1 MSRELA
7 VLTVTLNAAV
17 DKTYRVEGFCLD
29 RVFRVEAGRV
39 VAGGKGI
46 NVARVLHTLGV
57 PVVATG
63 FLGGHNGA
71 FILDS
76 LKQEGIPGDFVWTQG
91 ESRVC
96 LAVIDPVGGTQTELN
111 EIGPD
116 IHPEEVSALEAKL
129 AQLLPQFA
137 YVTLSGSAPPGVPP
151 DFHARVIRLGHEA
164 GIKVALDSSGELL
177 KHGVEAVPWMVKP
190 NRAELSA
197 LFGCEPADVDEAVEM
212 AHRLLAKG
220 IEVVVVTLGKQGA
233 VWVSAEGEWFAQPP
247 EVEFVSAVGSG
258 DSMLAAMLYAIIQ
271 GMSPPDVLRWGVA
284 AGAAN
289 AAVFGAGFC
298 TREQIESLVPRVAVR
313 ERKAFSSLLPKPQHV

>member
-1 MSRELA
+1 MSRQSS

-29 RVFRVEAGRV
+29 RVFRVEAGRI

-71 FILDS
+71 FIRDS
-76 LKQEGIPGDFVWTQG
+76 LKAEGIPGDFVWTRG

-96 LAVIDPVGGTQTELN
+96 LAVIDPIGGTQTELN
-111 EIGPD
+111 EIGPE
-116 IHPEEVSALEAKL
+116 IHADEVAALEEKL
-129 AQLLPQFA
+129 AHLLPRFSYA
-137 YVTLSGSAPPGVPP
+137 TLSGSAPPGVPA
-151 DFHARVIRLGHEA
+151 DFYARVIRMGHER
-164 GIKVALDSSGELL
+164 GVKVVLDSSGDLL
-177 KHGVEAVPWMVKP
+177 RHGVEAVPYMVKP

-197 LFGCEPADVDEAVEM
+197 VFGHEPASLQETVQM
-212 AHRLLAKG
+212 ARQLREKG
-220 IEVVVVTLGKQGA
+220 IEIVVGTLGKQGA
-233 VWVSAEGEWFAQPP
+233 VWVSAEGEWFARPP

-258 DSMLAAMLYAIIQ
+258 DSMLAAMLYAMIH
-271 GMSPPDVLRWGVA
+271 GMPPAEVLRWGVA

-298 TREQIESLVPRVAVR
+298 TKEQIETLVPKVECERVAG
-313 ERKAFSSLLPKPQHV
+313 

>member
-1 MSRELA
+1 MSQEPS

-17 DKTYRVEGFCLD
+17 DKTYRVEGFRLD
-29 RVFRVEAGRV
+29 RVFRVEAGRI

-76 LKQEGIPGDFVWTQG
+76 LKEEGIPGDFVWTQG

-96 LAVIDPVGGTQTELN
+96 LAVIDPVNGTQTELN
-111 EIGPD
+111 EIGPQ
-116 IHPEEVSALEAKL
+116 IQPEEVAALEAKL
-129 AQLLPQFA
+129 ARLLPQFA
-137 YVTLSGSAPPGVPP
+137 FVTLSGSAPPGVPA
-151 DFHARVIRLGHEA
+151 DFYARIIRMGREM
-164 GIKVALDSSGELL
+164 GVKVVLDSSGDLL
-177 KHGVEAVPWMVKP
+177 RHGVEAVPWMVKP

-197 LFGCEPADVDEAVEM
+197 IFGREPSDLREAVEM
-212 AHRLLAKG
+212 AQRLRDRG
-220 IEVVVVTLGKQGA
+220 IAIVVVTLGKRGA
-233 VWVSAEGEWFAQPP
+233 IWLSAEGCWLARPP

-258 DSMLAAMLYAIIQ
+258 DSMLAAMLYAVIQ
-271 GMSPPDVLRWGVA
+271 GMSPPEVLRWGVA

-298 TREQIESLVPRVAVR
+298 TREQIESLVPRVEVSAWR
-313 ERKAFSSLLPKPQHV
+313 

>member
-1 MSRELA
+1 MNRKNA

-29 RVFRVEAGRV
+29 RVFRVESGRI

-76 LKQEGIPGDFVWTQG
+76 LKHEGIRGDFVWTQG

-96 LAVIDPVGGTQTELN
+96 LAVIDPIGGTQTELN
-111 EIGPD
+111 EIGPH
-116 IHPEEVSALEAKL
+116 IHPSEVADLECKL
-129 AQLLPQFA
+129 ADLLPRFA
-137 YVTLSGSAPPGVPP
+137 FVTLCGSAPPGVPA
-151 DFHARVIRLGHEA
+151 DFYARVIRLAHAHGTQ
-164 GIKVALDSSGELL
+164 VVLDSSGELL
-177 KHGVEAVPWMVKP
+177 KQGVASVPWMVKP
-190 NRAELSA
+190 NRVELSHV
-197 LFGCEPADVDEAVEM
+197 FGREPRDEHEAVEM
-212 AHRLLAKG
+212 AHRLREKG
-220 IEVVVVTLGKQGA
+220 IAVVVTTLGKQGA
-233 VWVSAEGEWFAQPP
+233 LLVSEEGAWLARPP

-258 DSMLAAMLYAIIQ
+258 DSMLAAMLYAVTI
-271 GMSPPDVLRWGVA
+271 GMAPPDVLRWGVA

-298 TREQIESLVPRVAVR
+298 TREQIEV
-313 ERKAFSSLLPKPQHV
+313 LLPKVEVTPR

>member
-1 MSRELA
+1 MNRQPS

-29 RVFRVEAGRV
+29 RVFRVESGRI

-96 LAVIDPVGGTQTELN
+96 LAVIDPISGTQTELN
-111 EIGPD
+111 EIGPP
-116 IHPEEVSALEAKL
+116 IHPEEVAALEAKL
-129 AQLLPQFA
+129 AQLLPRFS
-137 YVTLSGSAPPGVPP
+137 YVTLSGSAPPGVPT
-151 DFHARVIRLGHEA
+151 DFHARIVRMGHEM
-164 GIKVALDSSGELL
+164 GVKVVLDSSGDLL
-177 KHGVEAVPWMVKP
+177 RCGVEAVPWMVKP
-190 NRAELSA
+190 NRAELSVI
-197 LFGCEPADVDEAVEM
+197 FGREPADLEEAVAM
-212 AHRLLAKG
+212 ARWLRDRG
-220 IEVVVVTLGKQGA
+220 TEIVVVTLGKQGA
-233 VWVSAEGEWFAQPP
+233 IWHSAEGCWLARPP

-258 DSMLAAMLYAIIQ
+258 DSMLAAMLYAVIR

-298 TREQIESLVPRVAVR
+298 TREQIEALVSQVQVSAWQEAR
-313 ERKAFSSLLPKPQHV
+313 SC

>member
-1 MSRELA
+1 MSQKPA

-29 RVFRVEAGRV
+29 RVFRVDAGRV

-57 PVVATG
+57 AVMATG

-76 LKQEGIPGDFVWTQG
+76 LNQEGIPGDFVWTQG

-96 LAVIDPVGGTQTELN
+96 LAVIDPIGGTQTELN
-111 EIGPD
+111 EVGPE
-116 IHPEEVSALEAKL
+116 IHPEEVAALEDKL
-129 AQLLPQFA
+129 GELLPRFD
-137 YVTLSGSAPPGVPP
+137 YVTLSGSAPPSVPD
-151 DFHARVIRLGHEA
+151 DFHARVIRMAHDLGT
-164 GIKVALDSSGELL
+164 KVVLDSSGALL
-177 KHGVEAVPWMVKP
+177 QHGVQAVPWMVKP
-190 NRAELSA
+190 NRAELTAIFGREPVGLEDA
-197 LFGCEPADVDEAVEM
+197 LEM
-212 AHRLLAKG
+212 ARQLHTKG
-220 IEVVVVTLGKQGA
+220 IEIVVVTLGKQGA
-233 VWVSAEGEWFAQPP
+233 IWVSVEGAWFAQPP

-258 DSMLAAMLYAIIQ
+258 DSMLAAMLYAVIQ
-271 GMSPPDVLRWGVA
+271 GMPAPDVLRWGVA

-298 TREQIESLVPRVAVR
+298 TREQIEELVPKVR
-313 ERKAFSSLLPKPQHV
+313 CERIVV

>member
-1 MSRELA
+1 MSRQPS

-29 RVFRVEAGRV
+29 RVFRVEAGRI

-46 NVARVLHTLGV
+46 NVARVLHTLVV
-57 PVVATG
+57 PVTATG

-76 LKQEGIPGDFVWTQG
+76 LQEEGIPGDFVWTQG

-111 EIGPD
+111 EIGPE
-116 IHPEEVSALEAKL
+116 IQPGEVEALEHKL
-129 AQLLPQFA
+129 SEVIPEHHF
-137 YVTLSGSAPPGVPP
+137 VTLSGSAPPGVPA
-151 DFHARVIRLGHEA
+151 DFYARIIHLAHAQDRRV
-164 GIKVALDSSGELL
+164 VLDSSGDLL
-177 KHGVEAVPWMVKP
+177 REGVQAVPWMVKP
-190 NRAELSA
+190 NRVELSHIFGVEPATAREAAELA
-197 LFGCEPADVDEAVEM
+197 W
-212 AHRLLAKG
+212 RLLEMG
-220 IEVVVVTLGKQGA
+220 IAVVVVTLGKQGA
-233 VWVSAEGEWFAQPP
+233 LWVDAGGAWYARPP

-258 DSMLAAMLYAIIQ
+258 DSMLAAMLYAVIHE
-271 GMSPPDVLRWGVA
+271 MPAPEVLRWGVA

-298 TREQIESLVPRVAVR
+298 TREQIETLVPKVEVNA
-313 ERKAFSSLLPKPQHV
+313 L

>member
-1 MSRELA
+1 MIRKPA

-76 LKQEGIPGDFVWTQG
+76 LKREGIPGDFVWTQG

-96 LAVIDPVGGTQTELN
+96 LAVIDPVAGTQTELN
-111 EIGPD
+111 EIGPH
-116 IHPEEVSALEAKL
+116 IHPEEVSALEEKL

-137 YVTLSGSAPPGVPP
+137 YVTLSGSAPPGVPA
-151 DFHARVIRLGHEA
+151 DFHARVVRLGRRL
-164 GIKVALDSSGELL
+164 GVRVVLDSSGDLL
-177 KHGVEAVPWMVKP
+177 RHGVEAVPWMVKP
-190 NRAELSA
+190 NRAELAA
-197 LFGCEPADVDEAVEM
+197 LFGREPAEVGEATAM
-212 AHRLLAKG
+212 ARQLLAKG

-233 VWVSAEGEWFAQPP
+233 IWVSAEGEGFAQPP

-258 DSMLAAMLYAIIQ
+258 DSMLAAMLYAVME
-271 GMSPPDVLRWGVA
+271 GMPPPDVLRWGVA

-298 TREQIESLVPRVAVR
+298 TREQMEALVPRVVISR
-313 ERKAFSSLLPKPQHV
+313 GG

>member
-1 MSRELA
+1 MTKHAS

-76 LKQEGIPGDFVWTQG
+76 LQHEGIPGDFVWTQG

-111 EIGPD
+111 EVGPT
-116 IHPEEVSALEAKL
+116 IHPEEVSALEQKL
-129 AQLLPQFA
+129 RALLPHFD
-137 YVTLSGSAPPGVPP
+137 YVTLSGSAPPGVPD
-151 DFHARVIRLGHEA
+151 DFHARVIRMGHEV
-164 GIKVALDSSGELL
+164 GVKVVLDSSSRLL
-177 KHGVEAVPWMVKP
+177 RHGVEATPWMVKP
-190 NRAELSA
+190 NRAELTDIFGWEPTGIADA
-197 LFGCEPADVDEAVEM
+197 LQM
-212 AHRLLAKG
+212 ARRLHEKG
-220 IEVVVVTLGKQGA
+220 IEIVVVTLGKRGA
-233 VWVSAEGEWFAQPP
+233 IWVSSEGAWFAQPP

-258 DSMLAAMLYAIIQ
+258 DSMLAAMLYATIQ
-271 GMSPPDVLRWGVA
+271 GMSAPDVLRWGVA
-284 AGAAN
+284 TGAAN

-298 TREQIESLVPRVAVR
+298 TREQIE
-313 ERKAFSSLLPKPQHV
+313 ELLPKVQCEKATI

>member
-1 MSRELA
+1 MIRNPA

-57 PVVATG
+57 PVMATG

-76 LKQEGIPGDFVWTQG
+76 LKQESIPGDFVWTQG

-96 LAVIDPVGGTQTELN
+96 LAVIDPVAGTQTELN
-111 EIGPD
+111 EIGPV
-116 IHPEEVSALEAKL
+116 IHPEEVWALEQKL
-129 AQLLPQFA
+129 AQLLPRFA
-137 YVTLSGSAPPGVPP
+137 YVTLSGSAPPGVPA
-151 DFHARVIRLGHEA
+151 DFHARAIRLGHKA
-164 GIKVALDSSGELL
+164 GVKVVLDSSGDLL
-177 KHGVEAVPWMVKP
+177 KYGVEAVPWMVKP

-197 LFGCEPADVDEAVEM
+197 IFGREPADVDEAVQM
-212 AHRLLAKG
+212 ARQLLAKG

-233 VWVSAEGEWFAQPP
+233 VWVSAEGEWFANPP
-247 EVEFVSAVGSG
+247 EVEFISAVGSG
-258 DSMLAAMLYAIIQ
+258 DSMLAAMLYAVIE
-271 GMSPPDVLRWGVA
+271 GMPPPDVLRWGVA

-298 TREQIESLVPRVAVR
+298 TREQIEALVPQVVVR
-313 ERKAFSSLLPKPQHV
+313 AKG

>member
-1 MSRELA
+1 MSRQQA

-29 RVFRVEAGRV
+29 RVFRVDSGRI

-76 LKQEGIPGDFVWTQG
+76 LRQEGIPGDFVWTRG

-96 LAVIDPVGGTQTELN
+96 LAVIDPIAGTQTELN
-111 EIGPD
+111 EVGPQ
-116 IHPEEVSALEAKL
+116 IEPEEVSALEQKL
-129 AQLLPQFA
+129 HQLLPQFA
-137 YVTLSGSAPPGVPP
+137 FVTLSGSAPPGVPA
-151 DFHARVIRLGHEA
+151 DFYARIVRLGREA
-164 GIKVALDSSGELL
+164 NVPVVLDSSGELL
-177 KHGVEAVPWMVKP
+177 RHGVEARPWMVKP
-190 NRAELSA
+190 NRAELAA
-197 LFGCEPADVDEAVEM
+197 LFGREPADPSEAVAM
-212 AHRLLAKG
+212 AHQLHARG
-220 IEVVVVTLGKQGA
+220 ITVVVVTLGKLGA
-233 VWVSAEGEWFAQPP
+233 VWVSAEGVWFARPP

-258 DSMLAAMLYAIIQ
+258 DSMLAAMLYAILQ
-271 GMSPPDVLRWGVA
+271 GMPPADVLRWGVA

-298 TREQIESLVPRVAVR
+298 TRQQIEELLPRVEVR
-313 ERKAFSSLLPKPQHV
+313 ADDIH

>member
-1 MSRELA
+1 MSRQPS

-29 RVFRVEAGRV
+29 RVFRVESGRI

-57 PVVATG
+57 PVTATG

-76 LKQEGIPGDFVWTQG
+76 LQQEGIPGDFVWTQG

-96 LAVIDPVGGTQTELN
+96 LAVIDPIGGTQTELN
-111 EIGPD
+111 EIGPQ
-116 IHPEEVSALEAKL
+116 IQPSEVDALERKL
-129 AQLLPQFA
+129 SDLLPRFD
-137 YVTLSGSAPPGVPP
+137 YVTLSGSAPPGVPT
-151 DFHARVIRLGHEA
+151 DFYERVIRLAHASGTQ
-164 GIKVALDSSGELL
+164 VVLDSSGALL
-177 KHGVEAVPWMVKP
+177 KQGVEAVPWMVKP
-190 NRAELSA
+190 NRVELSHI
-197 LFGCEPADVDEAVEM
+197 FGKEPSLQSEAREL
-212 AHRLLAKG
+212 ARQLLCKG
-220 IEVVVVTLGKQGA
+220 IAVVVVTLGKQGA
-233 VWVSAEGEWFAQPP
+233 LWVDSSSAWYARPP

-258 DSMLAAMLYAIIQ
+258 DSMLAAMLYATIQ
-271 GMSPPDVLRWGVA
+271 GMSAPDVLRWGVA

-298 TREQIESLVPRVAVR
+298 TREQIEALVPEVEVTR
-313 ERKAFSSLLPKPQHV
+313 L

>member
-1 MSRELA
+1 MNRKPS

-96 LAVIDPVGGTQTELN
+96 LAVIDPVAGTQTELN
-111 EIGPD
+111 EIGPE
-116 IHPEEVSALEAKL
+116 IRSEEVSALEQKM

-137 YVTLSGSAPPGVPP
+137 YVTLSGSAPPGVPA
-151 DFHARVIRLGHEA
+151 DFYARVIRLGRNA
-164 GIKVALDSSGELL
+164 GVKMVLDSSGALL
-177 KHGVEAVPWMVKP
+177 KQGVEAIPWMLKP
-190 NRAELSA
+190 NRVELA
-197 LFGCEPADVDEAVEM
+197 AIFGQEPADVPEATEM
-212 AHRLLAKG
+212 ACQLVAKG
-220 IEVVVVTLGKQGA
+220 IEVIVVTLGKQGA
-233 VWVSAEGEWFAQPP
+233 VWVSADGAWFAQPP

-258 DSMLAAMLYAIIQ
+258 DSMLAAMLYAMIE
-271 GMSPPDVLRWGVA
+271 GMSPPDILRWGVA

-298 TREQIESLVPRVAVR
+298 TRGQIESLVPRVLCHA
-313 ERKAFSSLLPKPQHV
+313 LG

>member
-1 MSRELA
+1 MNRVAA

-96 LAVIDPVGGTQTELN
+96 LAVIDPIAGTQTELN
-111 EIGPD
+111 EIGPE
-116 IHPEEVSALEAKL
+116 IHPEEVSALEQKL

-137 YVTLSGSAPPGVPP
+137 YVTLCGSAPPGVPT
-151 DFHARVIRLGHEA
+151 DFHARVIRLGHKA
-164 GIKVALDSSGELL
+164 GVRVVLDSSGELL
-177 KHGVEAVPWMVKP
+177 RHGLEAGPWMVKP

-197 LFGCEPADVDEAVEM
+197 IFGREPTDVDEATQM
-212 AHRLLAKG
+212 AHQLLAKG
-220 IEVVVVTLGKQGA
+220 IEIAVVTLGKQGA
-233 VWVSAEGEWFAQPP
+233 IWVSAEGEWFAQPP

-258 DSMLAAMLYAIIQ
+258 DSMLAAMLYAFIQ

-298 TREQIESLVPRVAVR
+298 TREQIEALVPRVVVW
-313 ERKAFSSLLPKPQHV
+313 KQ

>member
-1 MSRELA
+1 MRRQPA

-29 RVFRVEAGRV
+29 RVFRVESGRV

-57 PVVATG
+57 PVMATG

-76 LKQEGIPGDFVWTQG
+76 LKQEGIPSDFVWTQG

-96 LAVIDPVGGTQTELN
+96 LAVIDPIHGTQTELN
-111 EIGPD
+111 EIGPE
-116 IHPEEVSALEAKL
+116 IHPEEVTALEDKL
-129 AQLLPQFA
+129 RQLLRRFD
-137 YVTLSGSAPPGVPP
+137 YVTLSGSAPPGVPD
-151 DFHARVIRLGHEA
+151 DFHARVIRMGREA
-164 GIKVALDSSGELL
+164 GVRVVLDSSGALL
-177 KHGVEAVPWMVKP
+177 RYGVEAIPWMVKP
-190 NRAELSA
+190 NRAELA
-197 LFGCEPADVDEAVEM
+197 AVFGREPAGREGALEM
-212 AHRLLAKG
+212 ARRLREKG
-220 IEVVVVTLGKQGA
+220 IEIVVVTLGKQGA
-233 VWVSAEGEWFAQPP
+233 IWVSAEGEWFAQPP

-258 DSMLAAMLYAIIQ
+258 DSMLAAMLYAVIQ
-271 GMSPPDVLRWGVA
+271 GMSAPDVLRWGVA

-298 TREQIESLVPRVAVR
+298 TREQIETLI
-313 ERKAFSSLLPKPQHV
+313 PKVWCEQIVV

>member
-1 MSRELA
+1 MRVVYPA

-57 PVVATG
+57 PVMATG

-96 LAVIDPVGGTQTELN
+96 LAVIDPVAGTQTELN
-111 EIGPD
+111 EIGPV
-116 IHPEEVSALEAKL
+116 IHPEEVWALEQKL
-129 AQLLPQFA
+129 AQLLPRFA
-137 YVTLSGSAPPGVPP
+137 YVTLSGSAPPGVPA
-151 DFHARVIRLGHEA
+151 DFHARVVRLGHKA
-164 GIKVALDSSGELL
+164 GVKVVLDSSGDLL
-177 KHGVEAVPWMVKP
+177 KYGVEAVPWMVKP

-197 LFGCEPADVDEAVEM
+197 IFGREPADVDEAVQM
-212 AHRLLAKG
+212 ARRLLAKG
-220 IEVVVVTLGKQGA
+220 IEVVVVTLGRQGA
-233 VWVSAEGEWFAQPP
+233 VWVSAEGEWFASPP

-258 DSMLAAMLYAIIQ
+258 DSMLAAMLYAVIE

-298 TREQIESLVPRVAVR
+298 TREQIEALVPRVAVK
-313 ERKAFSSLLPKPQHV
+313 EKVSSL

>member
-1 MSRELA
+1 M
-7 VLTVTLNAAV
+7 LTVTLNAAV
-17 DKTYRVEGFCLD
+17 DKTYRVDGFCLD

-76 LKQEGIPGDFVWTQG
+76 LQQEGIPGDFVWTQG

-96 LAVIDPVGGTQTELN
+96 LAVIDPIAGTQTELN
-111 EIGPD
+111 EIGPF
-116 IHPEEVSALEAKL
+116 IHPEEVSALEQKL

-137 YVTLSGSAPPGVPP
+137 YVTLSGSAPPGVPT
-151 DFHARVIRLGHEA
+151 DFHARVIHLAHQA
-164 GIKVALDSSGELL
+164 GVRVVLDSSGELL
-177 KHGVEAVPWMVKP
+177 RHGVEAVPWMVKP

-197 LFGCEPADVDEAVEM
+197 IFGREPADVDEARQM
-212 AHRLLAKG
+212 AHQLLEKG
-220 IEVVVVTLGKQGA
+220 IEIAVVTLGKQGA
-233 VWVSAEGEWFAQPP
+233 LWASAEGEWFAQPP

-258 DSMLAAMLYAIIQ
+258 DSMLAAMLYAFIQ
-271 GMSPPDVLRWGVA
+271 GMSPPDILRWGVA

-298 TREQIESLVPRVAVR
+298 TREQIEALVPQVAV
-313 ERKAFSSLLPKPQHV
+313 KAFDRHLAKPQYK

>member
-1 MSRELA
+1 MSEGTA

-57 PVVATG
+57 PVMATG

-76 LKQEGIPGDFVWTQG
+76 LRQEGIPGDFVWTQG

-96 LAVIDPVGGTQTELN
+96 LAVIDPIAGTQTELN
-111 EIGPD
+111 EIGP
-116 IHPEEVSALEAKL
+116 EVSAQEVSALERKL
-129 AQLLPQFA
+129 AQLLPRFG
-137 YVTLSGSAPPGVPP
+137 YVTLSGSAPPGVPA
-151 DFHARVIRLGHEA
+151 DFHARVIRLGHKA
-164 GIKVALDSSGELL
+164 GARVVLDSSGELL
-177 KHGVEAVPWMVKP
+177 RLGVEAIPWMVKP

-197 LFGCEPADVDEAVEM
+197 IFGREPACVDEATQM
-212 AHRLLAKG
+212 ARQLLAKG

-233 VWVSAEGEWFAQPP
+233 IWVSAEGEWFAQPP

-258 DSMLAAMLYAIIQ
+258 DSMLAAMLYAFIQ
-271 GMSPPDVLRWGVA
+271 GMSPPDILRWGVA

-298 TREQIESLVPRVAVR
+298 TREQIEKLVPGVTVR
-313 ERKAFSSLLPKPQHV
+313 KNE

>member
-1 MSRELA
+1 MIQRAA

-29 RVFRVEAGRV
+29 RVFRVEPGRV

-96 LAVIDPVGGTQTELN
+96 LAVIDPIAGTQTELN
-111 EIGPD
+111 EIGPV
-116 IHPEEVSALEAKL
+116 IHPEEVAVLEEKL
-129 AQLLPQFA
+129 AQLLPRFA
-137 YVTLSGSAPPGVPP
+137 YVTLSGSAPPGVPA
-151 DFHARVIRLGHEA
+151 DFHARVIRLGHQA
-164 GIKVALDSSGELL
+164 GVRVVLDSSGELL
-177 KHGVEAVPWMVKP
+177 RHGVEAVPWMVKP

-197 LFGCEPADVDEAVEM
+197 IFGREPADVDEARQM
-212 AHRLLAKG
+212 AHQLLAKG
-220 IEVVVVTLGKQGA
+220 IEIAVVTLGKQGA
-233 VWVSAEGEWFAQPP
+233 LWVSAEGEWFAQPP
-247 EVEFVSAVGSG
+247 EVKFVSAVGSG
-258 DSMLAAMLYAIIQ
+258 DSMLAAMLYAFIQ
-271 GMSPPDVLRWGVA
+271 GMSPSDVLRWGVA

-298 TREQIESLVPRVAVR
+298 TREQIEALVPQVAV
-313 ERKAFSSLLPKPQHV
+313 KAFDRHLAKPQYI

>member
-1 MSRELA
+1 MSLQLA

-76 LKQEGIPGDFVWTQG
+76 LQQEGIPGDFVWTRG

-96 LAVIDPVGGTQTELN
+96 LAVIDPIAGTQTELN
-111 EIGPD
+111 EIGPE
-116 IHPEEVSALEAKL
+116 IHPDEVSALEQKL
-129 AQLLPQFA
+129 EQILPRFA
-137 YVTLSGSAPPGVPP
+137 YVTLSGSAPPGVPA
-151 DFHARVIRLGHEA
+151 DFYACAIRLGQRA
-164 GIKVALDSSGELL
+164 GVRVVLDSSGDLL
-177 KHGVEAVPWMVKP
+177 KHGVDAVPWMVKP
-190 NRAELSA
+190 NRAELAA
-197 LFGCEPADVDEAVEM
+197 LFGGEPADVREAIEM
-212 AHRLLAKG
+212 ARQLRARG
-220 IEVVVVTLGKQGA
+220 IEVVVVTLGRQGA

-258 DSMLAAMLYAIIQ
+258 DSMLAAMLYATIL
-271 GMSPPDVLRWGVA
+271 GMLPPEVLRWGVA

-298 TREQIESLVPRVAVR
+298 TRQQIEALLPRVVVQRATAR
-313 ERKAFSSLLPKPQHV
+313 

>member
-1 MSRELA
+1 MSLQLA

-76 LKQEGIPGDFVWTQG
+76 LQQEGIPGDFVWTRG

-96 LAVIDPVGGTQTELN
+96 LAVIDPIAGTQTELN
-111 EIGPD
+111 EIGPE
-116 IHPEEVSALEAKL
+116 IHPDEVSALEQKL
-129 AQLLPQFA
+129 EQILPRFA
-137 YVTLSGSAPPGVPP
+137 YVTLSGSAPPGVPA
-151 DFHARVIRLGHEA
+151 DFYARVIWLGQKA
-164 GIKVALDSSGELL
+164 GVRVVLDSSGDLL

-190 NRAELSA
+190 NRAELAA
-197 LFGCEPADVDEAVEM
+197 LFGSEPADVREAIEM
-212 AHRLLAKG
+212 ARQLRARG
-220 IEVVVVTLGKQGA
+220 IEVVVVTLGRQGA

-258 DSMLAAMLYAIIQ
+258 DSMLAAMLYATIG
-271 GMSPPDVLRWGVA
+271 GMPPPEVLRWGVA

-298 TREQIESLVPRVAVR
+298 TRQQIEA
-313 ERKAFSSLLPKPQHV
+313 LLPKVVVQRANAR

>member
-1 MSRELA
+1 MNRVAA

-96 LAVIDPVGGTQTELN
+96 LAVIDPIAGTQTELN
-111 EIGPD
+111 EIGPE
-116 IHPEEVSALEAKL
+116 IHPEEVSALEQKL

-137 YVTLSGSAPPGVPP
+137 YVTLCGSAPPGVPT
-151 DFHARVIRLGHEA
+151 DFHARVIRLGHKA
-164 GIKVALDSSGELL
+164 GVKVVLDSSGELL
-177 KHGVEAVPWMVKP
+177 RHGLEAGPWMVKP

-197 LFGCEPADVDEAVEM
+197 IYGREPTDVDEATQM
-212 AHRLLAKG
+212 AHQLLAKG
-220 IEVVVVTLGKQGA
+220 IEIAVVTLGKQGA
-233 VWVSAEGEWFAQPP
+233 IWVSEEGEWFAQPP

-258 DSMLAAMLYAIIQ
+258 DSMLAAMLYAFIQ

-298 TREQIESLVPRVAVR
+298 TREQIEALVPRVVVW
-313 ERKAFSSLLPKPQHV
+313 KQ

>member
-1 MSRELA
+1 MIRKPA

-17 DKTYRVEGFCLD
+17 DKTYRVEGCCLD

-76 LKQEGIPGDFVWTQG
+76 LQQEGIPGDFVWTQG

-96 LAVIDPVGGTQTELN
+96 LAIIDPVAGTQTELN
-111 EIGPD
+111 EIGPV
-116 IHPEEVSALEAKL
+116 IHPEEVWALEQKL

-137 YVTLSGSAPPGVPP
+137 YVTLSGSAPPGVPA
-151 DFHARVIRLGHEA
+151 DFHARVIRLGHKA
-164 GIKVALDSSGELL
+164 GVKVVLDSSGDLL

-190 NRAELSA
+190 NRAELA
-197 LFGCEPADVDEAVEM
+197 AIFGREPADVDEAAQM
-212 AHRLLAKG
+212 ARQLLGKG
-220 IEVVVVTLGKQGA
+220 IEAVVVTLGKQGA
-233 VWVSAEGEWFAQPP
+233 VWVSAEGEWFASPP

-258 DSMLAAMLYAIIQ
+258 DSMLAAMLYAVVQ
-271 GMSPPDVLRWGVA
+271 EMSPPDVLRWGVA

-298 TREQIESLVPRVAVR
+298 TKEQIEALVPKVVV
-313 ERKAFSSLLPKPQHV
+313 KAFDRHLAKPQCV

>member
-1 MSRELA
+1 MNRVAA

-96 LAVIDPVGGTQTELN
+96 LAVIDPIAGTQTELN
-111 EIGPD
+111 EIGPE
-116 IHPEEVSALEAKL
+116 IHPEEVSALEQKL

-137 YVTLSGSAPPGVPP
+137 YVTLCGSAPPGVPT
-151 DFHARVIRLGHEA
+151 DFHARVIRLGHKA
-164 GIKVALDSSGELL
+164 GVRVVLDSSGELL
-177 KHGVEAVPWMVKP
+177 RHGVEAGPWMVKP

-197 LFGCEPADVDEAVEM
+197 IFGREPTDVDEATQM
-212 AHRLLAKG
+212 AHQLLAKG
-220 IEVVVVTLGKQGA
+220 IEIAVVTLGKQGA
-233 VWVSAEGEWFAQPP
+233 IWVSAEGEWFAQPP

-258 DSMLAAMLYAIIQ
+258 DSMLAAMLYAFIQ

-298 TREQIESLVPRVAVR
+298 TREQIEALVPRVVVW
-313 ERKAFSSLLPKPQHV
+313 KQ

>member
-1 MSRELA
+1 MSQEPS

-17 DKTYRVEGFCLD
+17 DKTYRVEGFRLD
-29 RVFRVEAGRV
+29 RVFRVEAGRI

-76 LKQEGIPGDFVWTQG
+76 LKEEGIPGDFVWTQG

-96 LAVIDPVGGTQTELN
+96 LAVIDPVSGTQTELN
-111 EIGPD
+111 EIGPQ
-116 IHPEEVSALEAKL
+116 IQPEEVAALEAKL
-129 AQLLPQFA
+129 AHLLPQFA
-137 YVTLSGSAPPGVPP
+137 FVTLSGSAPPGVPA
-151 DFHARVIRLGHEA
+151 DFHARIIRMGRA
-164 GIKVALDSSGELL
+164 MGVKAVLDSSGDLL
-177 KHGVEAVPWMVKP
+177 RHGVETVPWMVKP

-197 LFGCEPADVDEAVEM
+197 IFGREPSDLREAVEM
-212 AHRLLAKG
+212 AQRLRDRG
-220 IEVVVVTLGKQGA
+220 IAIVVVTLGKRGA
-233 VWVSAEGEWFAQPP
+233 IWLSAEGCWLARPP

-258 DSMLAAMLYAIIQ
+258 DSMLAAMLYAVIQ
-271 GMSPPDVLRWGVA
+271 GMSPPEVLRWGVA

-298 TREQIESLVPRVAVR
+298 TREQIESLVPRVEISAWR
-313 ERKAFSSLLPKPQHV
+313 